1 MKNRPQSSFSSTM
14 EWILRN
20 AAVGNS
26 SVQKI
31 RNREGQVREREKN
44 SLGND
49 LTEYFRVDNVTKE
62 CPELSVATN
71 YEGYCYF
78 GEYPLSFAA
87 VLQQEESVRL
97 LVAKGADTNCQDS
110 NGNTAL
116 HMCVIYNRI
125 VSTHLPLP
133 VTLEKGFLAL
143 FLGHGWSTLWVG
155 RVAGY

>member
-1 MKNRPQSSFSSTM
+1 MESFFV
-14 EWILRN
+14 L
-20 AAVGNS
+20 
-26 SVQKI
+26 KI
-31 RNREGQVREREKN
+31 KKVDGKERKTKRIDRIFPF
-44 SLGND
+44 S
-49 LTEYFRVDNVTKE
+49 VDNVTKE
-62 CPELSVATN
+62 CPDLSVATD

-125 VSTHLPLP
+125 VR
-133 VTLEKGFLAL
+133 K
-143 FLGHGWSTLWVG
+143 STLLNEFQQSF
-155 RVAGY
+155 RFL

>member
-1 MKNRPQSSFSSTM
+1 M
-14 EWILRN
+14 
-20 AAVGNS
+20 
-26 SVQKI
+26 
-31 RNREGQVREREKN
+31 
-44 SLGND
+44 
-49 LTEYFRVDNVTKE
+49 TKE
-62 CPELSVATN
+62 CPDVSVATD

-125 VSTHLPLP
+125 VRNELNKQQSNSLSLFM
-133 VTLEKGFLAL
+133 LL
-143 FLGHGWSTLWVG
+143 FLRLWSIFSMN
-155 RVAGY
+155 

>member
-1 MKNRPQSSFSSTM
+1 LHVIENSF
-14 EWILRN
+14 
-20 AAVGNS
+20 
-26 SVQKI
+26 
-31 RNREGQVREREKN
+31 
-44 SLGND
+44 
-49 LTEYFRVDNVTKE
+49 DNVTKE
-62 CPELSVATN
+62 CPELSVATD

-125 VSTHLPLP
+125 VSDEPI
-133 VTLEKGFLAL
+133 L
-143 FLGHGWSTLWVG
+143 FLLP
-155 RVAGY
+155 